1 MKIRQAK
8 KISKNL
14 VKILQ
19 TNDYLITLIYKIS
32 MLNNTKKKIDL
43 NKKAFKVKS
52 KIIKRDNIKVIKSLR
67 KTKNQIHLDLR
78 LSNA

>member
-1 MKIRQAK
+1 
-8 KISKNL
+8 
-14 VKILQ
+14 
-19 TNDYLITLIYKIS
+19 